1 MKKNKEE
8 SMKKWLAI
16 LGTSTVSAVA
26 LAAWWAKVR
35 GKQQVESKEEKEVTQ
50 ADIGWG

>member
-1 MKKNKEE
+1 
-8 SMKKWLAI
+8 MKKWLAI
-16 LGTSTVSAVA
+16 LGTGTVSAVA